1 MRGRSAPAAVNPGF
15 TIMSYDLLIRNGT
28 VVDGSGAPRRQA
40 DVAVKDGIIAEIGK
54 VSGGAARVIDAGGL
68 IVAPGFVD
76 PHTHYDAQICW
87 DPQITSSSW
96 HGVTSVVMGN
106 CGVGLAPCRP
116 QAHDI
121 AALDLVNVEAIPY
134 DVLKRG
140 ITWDWE
146 SFPSYLQ
153 AAGRR
158 GSAINLSFL
167 APLTPFRHYVMGE
180 ESMERTATPQETE
193 KIAGLLREAVAAG
206 ALGWS
211 LTTGIQHVGYK
222 GRPLACRLA
231 DRAELRAYAN
241 VLRDL
246 GKGVIEVTLTQNF
259 GHIQDHELDLLKFLL
274 DESGRRV
281 TWLAIFDLEDKPE
294 AATETLQ
301 RSEQLIKRGGVPQM
315 TCRPLIAEIE
325 FKSGMAFSLMR
336 SWQPAVDQ
344 PPEKLKQLYADAD
357 FRRAVVEEMSKGVL
371 RRNFKRVEVSDV
383 GKPELKHLIGKSV
396 ADIARDRG
404 REGYE
409 FETMLDLAIEDDLDI
424 SFAQSVFNTN
434 EERLAKLINDPR
446 PMIGLSDAGAHVTLL
461 CDAGYCTYLLGHWA
475 RDLQAITL
483 EYAVKRI
490 TSEPADFFGLKGRG
504 RLAVGNAADIAIFDA
519 DKVGSPRRG
528 TMRSDLP
535 GGGKRLVMPATG
547 VVHTVVNGTM
557 VYEDGR
563 YTGATPGEVLRS

>member
-1 MRGRSAPAAVNPGF
+1 
-15 TIMSYDLLIRNGT
+15 MSYDLLIKNGT
-28 VVDGSGAPRRQA
+28 VVDGTGAPRRMA
-40 DVAVKDGIIAEIGK
+40 DVAVQDGMIAEIGK
-54 VSGGAARVIDAGGL
+54 IKDGAKKTIDADGL

-134 DVLKRG
+134 EVLKRG

-153 AAGRR
+153 AAGKR
-158 GSAINLSFL
+158 GSAINLGFL

-180 ESMERTATPQETE
+180 ESMERTATADETA
-193 KIAGLLREAVAAG
+193 KISALLREAVTAG

-231 DRAELRAYAN
+231 DRAELGSYAR

-274 DESGRRV
+274 DGSGRRV
-281 TWLAIFDLEDKPE
+281 TWLAIFDLEDKPQ

-301 RSEQLIKRGGVPQM
+301 RSEELIKRGGVPQM

-344 PPEKLKQLYADAD
+344 PPEKLKQLYADPE
-357 FRRAVVEEMSKGVL
+357 FRRAVVDEMSKGVL

-383 GKPELKHLIGKSV
+383 GKHELKSLVGRSV

-409 FETMLDLAIEDDLDI
+409 FETMLDLAIEDDLNI

-434 EERLAKLINDPR
+434 EERLGKLINDPR

-461 CDAGYCTYLLGHWA
+461 CDAGYCTYLLGHWV
-475 RDLQAITL
+475 RDLNAINL

-490 TSEPADFFGLKGRG
+490 TSEPADFFGLRGRG
-504 RLAVGNAADIAIFDA
+504 RLNVGGHADLAIFDA
-519 DKVGSPRRG
+519 ATVGSARRG
-528 TMRSDLP
+528 TMKDDLP

-547 VVHTVVNGTM
+547 VIHTVVNGVP
-557 VYEDGR
+557 VYENEH
-563 YTGATPGEVLRS
+563 YTGTTPGTVLHS

>member
-1 MRGRSAPAAVNPGF
+1 
-15 TIMSYDLLIRNGT
+15 MSYDLLIKNGT
-28 VVDGSGAPRRQA
+28 VVDGTGSPRRMA
-40 DVAVKDGIIAEIGK
+40 DVAVEGGVIAEIGK
-54 VSGGAARVIDAGGL
+54 VSAGAARVIDADGL
-68 IVAPGFVD
+68 IVAPGFID

-87 DPQITSSSW
+87 DKQVTSSSW

-116 QAHDI
+116 QVHDI
-121 AALDLVNVEAIPY
+121 AAQDLVNVEGIPF

-146 SFPSYLQ
+146 SFPSYME

-180 ESMERTATPQETE
+180 ESMDRAATPQETE
-193 KIAGLLREAVAAG
+193 KIAALLREAVAAG
-206 ALGWS
+206 ALGFS
-211 LTTGIQHVGYK
+211 HTTGIQHVGYK

-231 DRAELRAYAN
+231 DRAELGAYAR

-246 GKGVIEVTLTQNF
+246 GKGVIEITLTQNF
-259 GHIQDHELDLLKFLL
+259 GHIQDHELDLLGFLL

-281 TWLAIFDLEDKPE
+281 TWLAIFDRDDQPL
-294 AATETLQ
+294 ASAETLQ
-301 RSEQLIKRGGVPQM
+301 RSNSLIKRGGIPQM
-315 TCRPLIAEIE
+315 TCRPLITE
-325 FKSGMAFSLMR
+325 FDLKSSFGFSMMKA
-336 SWQPAVDQ
+336 WQPAVDQ
-344 PPEKLKQLYADAD
+344 PPERLKQIYADPD
-357 FRRAVVEEMSKGVL
+357 FRRAVVDEMKRGVF
-371 RRNFKRVEVSDV
+371 RRNWERMEVCEA
-383 GKPELKHLIGKSV
+383 GKPELRKLVGKSV
-396 ADIARDRG
+396 GQIARERG
-404 REGYE
+404 RAGQE
-409 FETMLDLAIEDDLDI
+409 FEMVLDLAIEDDLNI
-424 SFAQSVFNTN
+424 SLSQAVFNTN

-446 PMIGLSDAGAHVTLL
+446 PMIGLSDAGAHVNLL
-461 CDAGYCTYLLGHWA
+461 CDAGYCTYLLGHFV

-490 TSEPADFFGLKGRG
+490 TSEPADFFGLNGRG
-504 RLAVGNAADIAIFDA
+504 RLAAGNPADIAIFDA

-528 TMRSDLP
+528 TMKDDLP

-563 YTGATPGEVLRS
+563 YTGATPGEVLRSQA

>member
-1 MRGRSAPAAVNPGF
+1 
-15 TIMSYDLLIRNGT
+15 MSYDLLIKNGT
-28 VVDGSGAPRRQA
+28 VVDGTGAPRRMA
-40 DVAVKDGIIAEIGK
+40 DVAVKDGVVAEIGK
-54 VSGGAARVIDAGGL
+54 IKDGAKKTIDADGL

-116 QAHDI
+116 AAHDI

-158 GSAINLSFL
+158 GSAINLGFL

-180 ESMERTATPQETE
+180 ESMERTATASETE
-193 KIAGLLREAVAAG
+193 KIAGLLREAVSAG
-206 ALGWS
+206 ALGFS
-211 LTTGIQHVGYK
+211 HTTGIQHVGYK

-231 DRAELRAYAN
+231 DRAELGAYAH

-246 GKGVIEVTLTQNF
+246 GKGVVEVTLTQNF

-274 DESGRRV
+274 DESQRRV
-281 TWLAIFDLEDKPE
+281 TWLAIFDLEDKPL
-294 AATETLQ
+294 ASAETLQ
-301 RSEQLIKRGGVPQM
+301 RSEGLIKRGGVPQM

-325 FKSGMAFSLMR
+325 LKTGMAFSLMK

-344 PPEKLKQLYADAD
+344 PPEKLKKLYADPD
-357 FRRAVVEEMSKGVL
+357 FRRSVADEMSKGIL
-371 RRNFKRVEVSDV
+371 RRNYNRIEVSDV
-383 GKPELKHLIGKSV
+383 GKAELKSLIGRSV
-396 ADIARDRG
+396 ADIARERG
-404 REGYE
+404 REGQE

-461 CDAGYCTYLLGHWA
+461 CDAGYCTYLLGHWV
-475 RDLQAITL
+475 RDLEAITL
-483 EYAVKRI
+483 EYAVKRL

-504 RLAVGNAADIAIFDA
+504 RLSVGNNADVAIFDA
-519 DKVGSPRRG
+519 RTVGSARRG
-528 TMRSDLP
+528 TMKDDLP

-547 VVHTVVNGTM
+547 VIHTVVNGVP
-557 VYEDGR
+557 VYENER
-563 YTGATPGEVLRS
+563 YTGATPGTVLHS

>member
-1 MRGRSAPAAVNPGF
+1 
-15 TIMSYDLLIRNGT
+15 MSYDLLIKNGT
-28 VVDGSGAPRRQA
+28 VVDGTGSPRRIA
-40 DVAVKDGIIAEIGK
+40 DVAVKGDSIAEIGK
-54 VSGGAARVIDAGGL
+54 IQDGAAKTIDADGL

-134 DVLKRG
+134 EVLKLG

-146 SFPSYLQ
+146 SFPDYLG
-153 AAGRR
+153 AARRR
-158 GSAINLSFL
+158 GSSINLGFL

-180 ESMERTATPQETE
+180 ESMERAATEQETE
-193 KIAGLLREAVAAG
+193 KIALLLREAVAAG
-206 ALGWS
+206 ALGFS
-211 LTTGIQHVGYK
+211 HTTGVQHVGYK

-231 DRAELRAYAN
+231 GRPELGAYAH
-241 VLRDL
+241 VLRNL
-246 GKGVIEVTLTQNF
+246 GKGVIEITLTQNF

-281 TWLAIFDLEDKPE
+281 TWLAIFDLEDKPT
-294 AATETLQ
+294 ASAETLQ
-301 RSEQLIKRGGVPQM
+301 RSEALIARGGIPQM

-336 SWQPAVDQ
+336 AWQPAVGQ
-344 PPEKLKQLYADAD
+344 PPEKLKQLYADPE
-357 FRRAVVEEMSKGVL
+357 FRSAVVAEMSRGVL
-371 RRNFKRVEVSDV
+371 RRNWKRVEVCEV
-383 GKPELKHLIGKSV
+383 GKRELQGLVGQTV
-396 ADIARDRG
+396 AQIAGSRG
-404 REGYE
+404 REGQE
-409 FETMLDLAIEDDLDI
+409 FETMLDLAIEDDLNI

-434 EERLAKLINDPR
+434 EARLAQLINDPR
-446 PMIGLSDAGAHVTLL
+446 PMIGLSDAGAHVSLL
-461 CDAGYCTYLLGHWA
+461 CDAGYCTYLLGHWV
-475 RDLQAITL
+475 RELNAITL

-504 RLAVGNAADIAIFDA
+504 RLRVGNNADLAIFDPET
-519 DKVGSPRRG
+519 VGSARRG
-528 TMRSDLP
+528 TLTSDLP
-535 GGGKRLVMPATG
+535 GGGQRLVMPATG
-547 VVHTVVNGTM
+547 VIHTIVNGVP
-557 VYEDGR
+557 VYENGR
-563 YTGATPGEVLRS
+563 YTGATPGEVLSS

>member
-1 MRGRSAPAAVNPGF
+1 
-15 TIMSYDLLIRNGT
+15 MSYDLLIKNGT
-28 VVDGSGAPRRQA
+28 VVDGTGSPRRVA
-40 DVAVKDGIIAEIGK
+40 DVAVKDGLIAEIGK
-54 VSGGAARVIDAGGL
+54 IKDGAKKTIDADGL

-134 DVLKRG
+134 EVLKRG

-153 AAGRR
+153 AAGKR
-158 GSAINLSFL
+158 GSAINLGFL

-180 ESMERTATPQETE
+180 ESMERTATADETA
-193 KIAGLLREAVAAG
+193 KISALLGEAVTAG

-231 DRAELRAYAN
+231 DRAELAAYAR

-274 DESGRRV
+274 DGSGRRV
-281 TWLAIFDLEDKPE
+281 TWLAIFDLEDKPN

-301 RSEQLIKRGGVPQM
+301 RSEELIKRGGVPQM

-344 PPEKLKQLYADAD
+344 PPEKLKQIYADPD

-383 GKPELKHLIGKSV
+383 GKPELKGLIGKSV

-409 FETMLDLAIEDDLDI
+409 FETIRSI
-424 SFAQSVFNTN
+424 S
-434 EERLAKLINDPR
+434 R
-446 PMIGLSDAGAHVTLL
+446 
-461 CDAGYCTYLLGHWA
+461 
-475 RDLQAITL
+475 
-483 EYAVKRI
+483 
-490 TSEPADFFGLKGRG
+490 
-504 RLAVGNAADIAIFDA
+504 
-519 DKVGSPRRG
+519 
-528 TMRSDLP
+528 
-535 GGGKRLVMPATG
+535 
-547 VVHTVVNGTM
+547 
-557 VYEDGR
+557 
-563 YTGATPGEVLRS
+563 

>member
-1 MRGRSAPAAVNPGF
+1 MP
-15 TIMSYDLLIRNGT
+15 YDLLIKNGT
-28 VVDGSGAPRRQA
+28 VVDGTGAPRRRA
-40 DVAVKDGIIAEIGK
+40 DVAVKDGLVAEIGT
-54 VSGGAARVIDAGGL
+54 VTDGAAKVIDADGL

-116 QAHDI
+116 LVHDI
-121 AALDLVNVEAIPY
+121 AAQDLVNVEGIPF

-146 SFPSYLQ
+146 SFPSYMD

-180 ESMERTATPQETE
+180 ESMDRAATPQETE
-193 KIAGLLREAVAAG
+193 KIAALLREAIAAG
-206 ALGWS
+206 ALGFS
-211 LTTGIQHVGYK
+211 HTTGIQHVGYK

-231 DRAELRAYAN
+231 DRPELGAYAR

-246 GKGVIEVTLTQNF
+246 GKGVVEITLTQNF

-281 TWLAIFDLEDKPE
+281 TWLAIFDREDQPG
-294 AATETLQ
+294 ASAETLQ
-301 RSEQLIKRGGVPQM
+301 RSEALIKRGGVPQM
-315 TCRPLIAEIE
+315 TCRPLIAE
-325 FKSGMAFSLMR
+325 FDLKSSFGFSMMKA
-336 SWQPAVDQ
+336 WQPACDQ
-344 PPEKLKQLYADAD
+344 PPDKLKQIYADPD
-357 FRRAVVEEMSKGVL
+357 FRHAVVEEMKHGVF
-371 RRNFKRVEVSDV
+371 RRNWERMDICEA
-383 GKPELKHLIGKSV
+383 GKPELKGLIGKSV
-396 ADIARDRG
+396 GQIARERG
-404 REGYE
+404 RAGQE
-409 FETMLDLAIEDDLDI
+409 FEMVLDLAIEDDLNI
-424 SFAQSVFNTN
+424 SLSQAVFNTN
-434 EERLAKLINDPR
+434 ETRLAELINDPR
-446 PMIGLSDAGAHVTLL
+446 PMLGLSDAGAHVNLL
-461 CDAGYCTYLLGHWA
+461 CDAGYCTYLLGHWV
-475 RDLQAITL
+475 REKNAITL

-490 TSEPADFFGLKGRG
+490 TSEPADFFGLRGRG
-504 RLAVGNAADIAIFDA
+504 RLAVGNAADIAVFDA
-519 DKVGSPRRG
+519 DTVGSARRG
-528 TMRSDLP
+528 TMRDDLP

-547 VVHTVVNGTM
+547 VVHTVVNGAM
-557 VYEDGR
+557 VYEDGS

>member
-1 MRGRSAPAAVNPGF
+1 
-15 TIMSYDLLIRNGT
+15 MSNDLLIKNGT
-28 VVDGSGAPRRQA
+28 VVDGTGAPRRVA
-40 DVAVKDGIIAEIGK
+40 DVAVKDGMVVEIGK
-54 VSGGAARVIDAGGL
+54 VKDVAAKTIDADGL

-116 QAHDI
+116 QARDI

-146 SFPSYLQ
+146 TFPSYLE
-153 AAGRR
+153 AARHR
-158 GSAINLSFL
+158 GSAINLGFL

-180 ESMERTATPQETE
+180 ESMDRAATPQETG
-193 KIAGLLREAVAAG
+193 KIAALLREAVVSG
-206 ALGWS
+206 ALGFS
-211 LTTGIQHVGYK
+211 HTTGVQHVGYK

-231 DRAELRAYAN
+231 DRSELGAYAH

-246 GKGVIEVTLTQNF
+246 GKGVIEITLTQNF
-259 GHIQDHELDLLKFLL
+259 GHIQDHELDLLRFLL
-274 DESGRRV
+274 DEGGRPV
-281 TWLAIFDLEDKPE
+281 TWLAIFDLEDKPQ
-294 AATETLQ
+294 ASAETLD
-301 RSEQLIKRGGVPQM
+301 RSESLIKRGAIPQM

-325 FKSGMAFSLMR
+325 FKTGMAFSLMR

-357 FRRAVVEEMSKGVL
+357 FRRAVIDEMNKGVL
-371 RRNFKRVEVSDV
+371 RRNFKRVEVCEV
-383 GKPELKHLIGKSV
+383 GKPELKDLVGKSV
-396 ADIARDRG
+396 ADIARERGCEG
-404 REGYE
+404 RE
-409 FETMLDLAIEDDLDI
+409 FEAMLDLAIEDDLNI
-424 SFAQSVFNTN
+424 TFAQAVFNTN

-446 PMIGLSDAGAHVTLL
+446 PMIGLSDAGAHVSLL
-461 CDAGYCTYLLGHWA
+461 CDAGYCTYLLGHWV
-475 RDLQAITL
+475 RELNAITL
-483 EYAVKRI
+483 EYAVKRL

-504 RLAVGNAADIAIFDA
+504 RLSVGDPADIAVFDA
-519 DKVGSPRRG
+519 NTVGSARRG
-528 TMRSDLP
+528 TMKDDLP

-547 VVHTVVNGTM
+547 VIHTFVNGVP
-557 VYEDGR
+557 VYQNER
-563 YTGATPGEVLRS
+563 YTGATPGSVLHS

>member
-1 MRGRSAPAAVNPGF
+1 
-15 TIMSYDLLIRNGT
+15 MSYDLLIKNGT
-28 VVDGSGAPRRQA
+28 VVDGTGSPRRMA
-40 DVAVKDGIIAEIGK
+40 DVAVKDGVIAEIGK
-54 VSGGAARVIDAGGL
+54 IKDGAKKTIDADGL

-158 GSAINLSFL
+158 GSAINLGFL

-180 ESMERTATPQETE
+180 ESMERTATADETG
-193 KIAGLLREAVAAG
+193 KISALLREAVAAG
-206 ALGWS
+206 ALGFS
-211 LTTGIQHVGYK
+211 HTTGIQHVGYK

-231 DRAELRAYAN
+231 DRAELGAYAH

-281 TWLAIFDLEDKPE
+281 TWLAIFDLEDKPQ
-294 AATETLQ
+294 AATETFATLRGADKTR
-301 RSEQLIKRGGVPQM
+301 RSS
-315 TCRPLIAEIE
+315 A
-325 FKSGMAFSLMR
+325 
-336 SWQPAVDQ
+336 
-344 PPEKLKQLYADAD
+344 
-357 FRRAVVEEMSKGVL
+357 
-371 RRNFKRVEVSDV
+371 
-383 GKPELKHLIGKSV
+383 
-396 ADIARDRG
+396 
-404 REGYE
+404 
-409 FETMLDLAIEDDLDI
+409 DDL
-424 SFAQSVFNTN
+424 
-434 EERLAKLINDPR
+434 P
-446 PMIGLSDAGAHVTLL
+446 
-461 CDAGYCTYLLGHWA
+461 
-475 RDLQAITL
+475 
-483 EYAVKRI
+483 
-490 TSEPADFFGLKGRG
+490 PADR
-504 RLAVGNAADIAIFDA
+504 
-519 DKVGSPRRG
+519 
-528 TMRSDLP
+528 
-535 GGGKRLVMPATG
+535 
-547 VVHTVVNGTM
+547 
-557 VYEDGR
+557 
-563 YTGATPGEVLRS
+563 

>member
-1 MRGRSAPAAVNPGF
+1 
-15 TIMSYDLLIRNGT
+15 MSYDLLIRNGT
-28 VVDGSGAPRRQA
+28 VVDGTGAPRRLA
-40 DVAVKDGIIAEIGK
+40 DVAVKDGVIAEIGK
-54 VSGGAARVIDAGGL
+54 IGDCANRTIDAGDL

-116 QAHDI
+116 QVHDI
-121 AALDLVNVEAIPY
+121 AAQDLVNVEGIPF
-134 DVLKRG
+134 DVLRRG

-146 SFPSYLQ
+146 SFPSYMQ

-158 GSAINLSFL
+158 GCAINLSFL

-180 ESMERTATPQETE
+180 ESMDRAATPAETG
-193 KIAGLLREAVAAG
+193 KIAALLREAVAAG
-206 ALGWS
+206 ALGFS
-211 LTTGIQHVGYK
+211 HTTGIQHVGYK

-231 DRAELRAYAN
+231 DRAELGAYARM
-241 VLRDL
+241 LKEL
-246 GKGVIEVTLTQNF
+246 GKGVIEITLTQNF

-281 TWLAIFDLEDKPE
+281 TWLAIFDRDDQPG
-294 AATETLQ
+294 ASAETLQ
-301 RSEQLIKRGGVPQM
+301 RSQELIERGGIPQM
-315 TCRPLIAEIE
+315 TCRPLITE
-325 FKSGMAFSLMR
+325 FDLKSSFGFSMMKA
-336 SWQPAVDQ
+336 WQPACDQ
-344 PPEKLKQLYADAD
+344 PPEKLKQIYADPE
-357 FRRAVVEEMSKGVL
+357 FRRAVVDEMKRGVF
-371 RRNFKRVEVSDV
+371 RRNWERMEFCEA
-383 GKPELKHLIGKSV
+383 GKPELKALIGKSV
-396 ADIARDRG
+396 AEVARQRG
-404 REGYE
+404 RAGQE
-409 FETMLDLAIEDDLDI
+409 FEMVLDLAIEDDLNI
-424 SFAQSVFNTN
+424 SLSQAVFNTN

-446 PMIGLSDAGAHVTLL
+446 PMLGLSDAGAHVNLL
-461 CDAGYCTYLLGHWA
+461 CDAGYCTYLLGHWV
-475 RDLQAITL
+475 RELQAITL

-504 RLAVGNAADIAIFDA
+504 RLAVGNPADLAIFDPA
-519 DKVGSPRRG
+519 TVGSSRRG
-528 TMRSDLP
+528 TMKDDLP

-547 VVHTVVNGTM
+547 VIHTIVNGAM

>member
-1 MRGRSAPAAVNPGF
+1 
-15 TIMSYDLLIRNGT
+15 MSYDLLIKNGT
-28 VVDGSGAPRRQA
+28 MVDGTGAPRRMA
-40 DVAVKDGIIAEIGK
+40 DVAVKDGVIAEIGK
-54 VSGGAARVIDAGGL
+54 IKDGAKKTIDADGL

-116 QAHDI
+116 AAHDI

-153 AAGRR
+153 AADRR
-158 GSAINLSFL
+158 GSAINLGFL

-180 ESMERTATPQETE
+180 ESMERTANAGETE
-193 KIAGLLREAVAAG
+193 KIAALLREAVAAG
-206 ALGWS
+206 ALGFS
-211 LTTGIQHVGYK
+211 HTTGIQHVGYK

-231 DRAELRAYAN
+231 DRSELGAYAH

-281 TWLAIFDLEDKPE
+281 TWLAIFDLEDHPN
-294 AATETLQ
+294 ASTETLQ
-301 RSEQLIKRGGVPQM
+301 RAEPLIKRGGVPQM

-344 PPEKLKQLYADAD
+344 PPEKLKKIYADPQ
-357 FRRAVVEEMSKGVL
+357 FRSAVVDEMNKGVL

-383 GKPELKHLIGKSV
+383 GNPELKGLIGRNV
-396 ADIARDRG
+396 ADIARERG
-404 REGYE
+404 CEGRE
-409 FETMLDLAIEDDLDI
+409 FETMLDLAIEDDLNI
-424 SFAQSVFNTN
+424 SFAQPIFNTN
-434 EERLAKLINDPR
+434 EERLGKLINDPR

-461 CDAGYCTYLLGHWA
+461 CDAGYCTYLLGHWV
-475 RDLQAITL
+475 RDREAITL
-483 EYAVKRI
+483 EYAVKRL

-504 RLAVGNAADIAIFDA
+504 RLQVGNPADVAIFDA
-519 DKVGSPRRG
+519 KTVGSARRG
-528 TMRSDLP
+528 TMKDDLP

-547 VVHTVVNGTM
+547 VIHTVVNGVP
-557 VYEDGR
+557 VYENER
-563 YTGATPGEVLRS
+563 YTGATPGEVLHS